1 MRSAAAGPGVRV
13 AARHGRHR
21 AGRAG
26 PRNRRPGA
34 LSLSLIARAGEII
47 ASRSGPASSPRA
59 SSGFPFDPST
69 TLPWAVPALL
79 IAPLAMFIIAL
90 SSVRTRRSASA
101 TAMFGTVVTLL
112 LTLLVAWGLTR
123 RSTPYVATYQYI
135 NLSVGF
141 NGPTNFQTFA
151 IELVLHVDHLTVA
164 ALAVIEI
171 CMIAAIGWNQVMG
184 RA

>member
-1 MRSAAAGPGVRV
+1 MRSAAARPGVRD
-13 AARHGRHR
+13 AARHRRHG

-47 ASRSGPASSPRA
+47 AAASGAASSTRA
-59 SSGFPFDPST
+59 SSGFTFDPST

-123 RSTPYVATYQYI
+123 RSTPYVASYQYI
-135 NLSVGF
+135 NMSVAF
-141 NGPTNFQTFA
+141 SGPTNFQTFA
-151 IELVLHVDHLTVA
+151 INLVFHVDHLTVI
-164 ALAVIEI
+164 ALLVIEVCVI
-171 CMIAAIGWNQVMG
+171 
-184 RA
+184 